1 MTPARTSKPM
11 APSAAPTV
19 SIRVSADT
27 YAVIL
32 RLANEEGCWI
42 RSVVDRAVEE
52 YVRKRAK

>member
-1 MTPARTSKPM
+1 MTPPRNAKLA

-19 SIRVSADT
+19 SIRVGEDT
-27 YAVIL
+27 YAAIL
-32 RLANEEGCWI
+32 KIAEEEGCWI